1 MNYNIK
7 KSETSN
13 WYEHGS
19 FISGYGKFPY
29 VILKVGGA
37 LYMQI
42 PIHFNK
48 DGDYVNYPGTH
59 VNGISETDLQT
70 YEDDK
75 LCSLHEKIIEH
86 CQWMKN
92 KIEADRGRT
101 IKMCL
106 VEGPDISY
114 YFEGDAIEFSTSIPS
129 GGTLLTQD
137 NKVIAMNVK
146 HYL

>member
-1 MNYNIK
+1 MKNI
-7 KSETSN
+7 EQSN
-13 WYEHGS
+13 WWEHNH
-19 FISGYGKFPY
+19 FINGYGKFPY
-29 VILKVGGA
+29 VILKVGCA

-48 DGDYVNYPGTH
+48 DGDFVNYPGTH
-59 VNGISETDLQT
+59 VNGISEIDLST
-70 YEDDK
+70 YNHDK

-92 KIEADRGRT
+92 KIETDRNRT

-114 YFEGDAIEFSTSIPS
+114 YFEGDTIEFSTSIPS
-129 GGTLLTQD
+129 GGNLITQD
-137 NKVIAMNVK
+137 YKVIGMNVK